1 MFLVIIIFSLV
12 FWVPHEMGD
21 LSTAGTTASTIIIR
35 KNHIFVAN
43 VGDST
48 GIMGVR
54 NPCYREPGEPHV
66 IPRLLTKDH
75 QPEDLEEQKNI
86 RRLGE

>member
-1 MFLVIIIFSLV
+1 
-12 FWVPHEMGD
+12 MGD
-21 LSTAGTTASTIIIR
+21 LGTAGTTASTIIKR
-35 KNHIFVAN
+35 KHHIFVAN
-43 VGDST
+43 FGDSM

-54 NPCYREPGEPHV
+54 NPRYREPGKPPV

-75 QPEDLEEQKNI
+75 QPEDPEEQKNI

>member
-1 MFLVIIIFSLV
+1 
-12 FWVPHEMGD
+12 MGD

-35 KNHIFVAN
+35 KNHIFVTK

-54 NPCYREPGEPHV
+54 NLHYREPGKPPV

-75 QPEDLEEQKNI
+75 QPEDPEEQKNI